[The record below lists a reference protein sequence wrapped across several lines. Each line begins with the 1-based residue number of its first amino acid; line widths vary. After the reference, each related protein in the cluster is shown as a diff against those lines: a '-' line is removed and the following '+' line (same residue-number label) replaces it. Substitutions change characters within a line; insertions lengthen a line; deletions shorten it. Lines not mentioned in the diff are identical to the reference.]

1 MTLGFA
7 IASWEESAG
16 PAVIVAADS
25 RLTSE
30 HATLSDQ
37 YVKTY
42 EIGGRSAIIAAGNA
56 LPAINAADIVR
67 PVIENHNRHN
77 TEPMGF
83 YDSVRLFA
91 FFLRRASQGP
101 RWSSQV
107 AVVGFL
113 QSGRP
118 CIAYLVISPNRN
130 RVRFFSVNAG
140 QNKVI
145 PVGNREASQFLLQ
158 GLATAHEENRPILQS
173 GVSLLWYMSSH
184 SGAFD
189 SVGGGLTIGTCT
201 IDNEHFSWPIIEID
215 GHNFLRGF
223 DVTEYIRPSWP
234 PAIQVHYD
242 QDWCSTLDQ
251 QINSSSEPIHEHVT
265 IAGAGYE
272 IDELS
277 TPESLFQTHDDPEE
291 FQNGIARSD

>member
-1 MTLGFA
+1 
-7 IASWEESAG
+7 
-16 PAVIVAADS
+16 
-25 RLTSE
+25 
-30 HATLSDQ
+30 
-37 YVKTY
+37 
-42 EIGGRSAIIAAGNA
+42 
-56 LPAINAADIVR
+56 
-67 PVIENHNRHN
+67 
-77 TEPMGF
+77 MGF
-83 YDSVRLFA
+83 YVSVRLFA

-113 QSGRP
+113 HSGRP

-201 IDNEHFSWPIIEID
+201 IDNEHFS
-215 GHNFLRGF
+215 
-223 DVTEYIRPSWP
+223 
-234 PAIQVHYD
+234 
-242 QDWCSTLDQ
+242 
-251 QINSSSEPIHEHVT
+251 
-265 IAGAGYE
+265 
-272 IDELS
+272 
-277 TPESLFQTHDDPEE
+277 
-291 FQNGIARSD
+291 